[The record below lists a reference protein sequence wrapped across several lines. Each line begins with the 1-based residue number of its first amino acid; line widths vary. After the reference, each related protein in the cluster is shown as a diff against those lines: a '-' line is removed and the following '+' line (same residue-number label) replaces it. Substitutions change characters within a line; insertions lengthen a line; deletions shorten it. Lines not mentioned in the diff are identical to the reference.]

1 MTPPF
6 YAVRDLPLP
15 YLLRNIFAVLSE
27 NWERLQRASER
38 SFESV
43 KQRES
48 PSSGPHPRFPS
59 VFSPLSG
66 IWKEFSRCM
75 IYIFPSSSLFSVR
88 FGLFFSFFFFFF
100 RAITVTTLG
109 HVHFPALYENCG
121 NNQRNKQKCFAC
133 RWFAQQI
140 ARTWPSEI
148 AMATAASTAVAKQGY
163 LIRSKTGIP

>member
-1 MTPPF
+1 MLYVIFPYRICCATSSLSYPKTGND
-6 YAVRDLPLP
+6 YSAHLRDLSSLSSRGNPPRVAPTHASPLC
-15 YLLRNIFAVLSE
+15 F
-27 NWERLQRASER
+27 RLCLA
-38 SFESV
+38 FEKNFHV
-43 KQRES
+43 VW
-48 PSSGPHPRFPS
+48 FI
-59 VFSPLSG
+59 FSPHLLY
-66 IWKEFSRCM
+66 F
-75 IYIFPSSSLFSVR
+75 LFALVS
-88 FGLFFSFFFFFF
+88 FFHFFFFFL